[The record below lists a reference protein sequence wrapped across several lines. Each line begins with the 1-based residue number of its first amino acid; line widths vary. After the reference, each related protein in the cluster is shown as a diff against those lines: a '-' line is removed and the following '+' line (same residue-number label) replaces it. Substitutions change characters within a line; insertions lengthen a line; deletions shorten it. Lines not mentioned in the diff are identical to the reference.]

1 MSEGQAETSGVMQT
15 PTGGPSLSHLPWS
28 MIPLFKPGDTDIN
41 DYAKK
46 LEFLAGLWPPEHLSH
61 LAPRAAMLC
70 EGSAFKRVMRL
81 DPAKLKVNTVDGV
94 KLLVTTL
101 GGIWGKS
108 KLEDK
113 FERFERAIFSTAQ
126 RADETHESY
135 LARHDFQFEELLQ
148 MGVGFDEVR
157 AYVLLRNSNLGSED
171 KKKLMVDAQG
181 ALEYTKIV
189 SSLKLL
195 GSKFFHE
202 LQTGNRT
209 SARNKTYDVNAVF
222 EDENPAFPAE
232 DETAYLGESYEDAEI
247 IYDEGDPDAV
257 VCMQFEESLVDALQ
271 ADPDIAACYNSYLD
285 ARKRLTD
292 RNKNRG
298 FWGTSKGSYPPGK
311 GKGKGKNKGFQK
323 GRKPLA
329 QRILESECRRCGAR
343 GHWKAECPLNRATGA
358 TNASGTSKDGAFAG
372 TIMTALAHDDPDVDM
387 IPINASADVPYQQH
401 NNLMGYE
408 VCNMGV
414 GVAGVNNQ
422 GMTPC
427 RLSRL
432 LNSLKARLCPQL
444 KSPPESQPMS
454 SVASTDA
461 EAMFVSHGP
470 CGIVDLGA
478 SQTVIGKQQMQD
490 LMTHVPKSVQKQIQ
504 RVPCHTVFRFGNSST
519 VTCHEA
525 VLIPLSQWMVKVCVV
540 DSQTPFLISNN
551 VFRTLGAQIDTA
563 QDEVRFAK
571 LGFSMK
577 LLLSEKKLYLL
588 DFCELLRLSHVHS
601 HPVSDPKAIM
611 HMCETEHAPHGS
623 TSQSQVAQS
632 SQPSVPSSE
641 CPDVSTVLST
651 DVVQEPGRPF
661 CRRDG
666 AESSGRLHEDVL
678 CRASRTPNHV
688 RGSQGEPALHR
699 RSSAGSQIRQVVHP
713 EVPEEREA
721 GPQDIPVL
729 HPALRGTSGTD
740 SGKDH
745 QDASPESPKTTAPH
759 AKSKSAPRPAQN
771 TAWSDEELSDSWSV
785 DDQVT
790 QQGHRLNAMESTLSQ
805 IAQQVQMLT
814 QAIMAKNHQ
823 EN

>member
-1 MSEGQAETSGVMQT
+1 MR
-15 PTGGPSLSHLPWS
+15 
-28 MIPLFKPGDTDIN
+28 F
-41 DYAKK
+41 
-46 LEFLAGLWPPEHLSH
+46 FPP
-61 LAPRAAMLC
+61 
-70 EGSAFKRVMRL
+70 
-81 DPAKLKVNTVDGV
+81 
-94 KLLVTTL
+94 
-101 GGIWGKS
+101 
-108 KLEDK
+108 
-113 FERFERAIFSTAQ
+113 AQ

-171 KKKLMVDAQG
+171 KKKLIVDAQG

-329 QRILESECRRCGAR
+329 QRILESKCRRCGAR

-358 TNASGTSKDGAFAG
+358 TNASGTSKDGAFGG

-422 GMTPC
+422 G
-427 RLSRL
+427 
-432 LNSLKARLCPQL
+432 
-444 KSPPESQPMS
+444 
-454 SVASTDA
+454 
-461 EAMFVSHGP
+461 
-470 CGIVDLGA
+470 
-478 SQTVIGKQQMQD
+478 
-490 LMTHVPKSVQKQIQ
+490 
-504 RVPCHTVFRFGNSST
+504 
-519 VTCHEA
+519 
-525 VLIPLSQWMVKVCVV
+525 
-540 DSQTPFLISNN
+540 
-551 VFRTLGAQIDTA
+551 
-563 QDEVRFAK
+563 
-571 LGFSMK
+571 
-577 LLLSEKKLYLL
+577 
-588 DFCELLRLSHVHS
+588 
-601 HPVSDPKAIM
+601 
-611 HMCETEHAPHGS
+611 
-623 TSQSQVAQS
+623 
-632 SQPSVPSSE
+632 
-641 CPDVSTVLST
+641 
-651 DVVQEPGRPF
+651 
-661 CRRDG
+661 
-666 AESSGRLHEDVL
+666 
-678 CRASRTPNHV
+678 
-688 RGSQGEPALHR
+688 
-699 RSSAGSQIRQVVHP
+699 
-713 EVPEEREA
+713 
-721 GPQDIPVL
+721 
-729 HPALRGTSGTD
+729 
-740 SGKDH
+740 
-745 QDASPESPKTTAPH
+745 
-759 AKSKSAPRPAQN
+759 
-771 TAWSDEELSDSWSV
+771 
-785 DDQVT
+785 
-790 QQGHRLNAMESTLSQ
+790 
-805 IAQQVQMLT
+805 
-814 QAIMAKNHQ
+814 
-823 EN
+823 